1 MKIHKPLTIFLIAV
15 GGLLLAG
22 CRLPRVEPGND
33 PLVVRAESLNS
44 TAKSSLRFVLQTDNL
59 DREFFRSSLPG
70 FHAFC
75 SDLRQPIPYQETNTL
90 PRWRVS
96 ILTFDDTIVAYKET
110 KSAASSNALVA
121 AQLSLSNLVSLANS
135 WVLVATNLSR

>member
-1 MKIHKPLTIFLIAV
+1 MKRLLTISLVAIS
-15 GGLLLAG
+15 GLLFVG
-22 CRLPRVEPGND
+22 CRLPQVEPGND

-59 DREFFRSSLPG
+59 DRDFFKSSLPG

-75 SDLRQPIPYQETNTL
+75 SDLREPIPYQETNTL

-121 AQLSLSNLVSLANS
+121 AQFSISNLVSLANQ
-135 WVLVATNLSR
+135 WALVATNLNK